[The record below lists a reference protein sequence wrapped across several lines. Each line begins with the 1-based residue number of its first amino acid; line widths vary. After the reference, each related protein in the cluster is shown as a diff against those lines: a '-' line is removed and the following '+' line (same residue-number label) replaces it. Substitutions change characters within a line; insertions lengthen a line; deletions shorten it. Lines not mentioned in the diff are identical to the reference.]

1 MLKRRNLS
9 FNGDKLLFFLPL
21 CLSFFGLLM
30 VFNASSAS
38 ALANFND
45 KFYFFN
51 KQALFLILGII
62 LFLFFCFFDYRK
74 LKKIAFPFFMFN
86 LLLLIIV
93 LIPGFGREVYGGRR
107 WLPIGSFG
115 FQPAETIKLAMV
127 IYLSS
132 LLEKKK
138 SMKSFLAVVGLVL
151 LLVMLEP
158 DLGTAGIITT
168 TAFFLFFLAETPLK
182 DVFAIILM
190 GLATVPVLI
199 FSSPYRRKRLI
210 EFLSASLEKE
220 KTSYHLKQVLIALGS
235 GGFWGRGFGQS
246 RQKFLF
252 LPEAATDSIFAVI
265 AEEFGFL
272 GASFLI
278 FIYIVMVVRGFNV
291 SLSVGDFFGKM
302 LSFGIIFFI
311 GIQAVINFSS
321 MVSLIPLTGVPL
333 PFISYGG
340 SSLLVSL
347 TGLGILYNVSSQSN
361 KKTR

>member
-1 MLKRRNLS
+1 MFRKRKISLS
-9 FNGDKLLFFLPL
+9 GDKLLFFLPL
-21 CLSFFGLLM
+21 CLSLFGLLM
-30 VFNASSAS
+30 VLNASSVS

-51 KQALFLILGII
+51 KQAFFLILGTIS
-62 LFLFFCFFDYRK
+62 FLFFCFFDYKK
-74 LKKIAFPFFMFN
+74 LKKIALPFFLFN
-86 LLLLIIV
+86 VLLLVVV
-93 LIPGFGREVYGGRR
+93 LIPRFGREVYGGRR

-132 LLEKKK
+132 LLERKKNLK
-138 SMKSFLAVVGLVL
+138 TFLTVIGLVL
-151 LLVMLEP
+151 FLVVLEP
-158 DLGTAGIITT
+158 DLGTAGIITI
-168 TAFFLFFLAETPLK
+168 TAVCLFFLAETPVK
-182 DVFAIILM
+182 DILSIILM
-190 GLATVPVLI
+190 GMAAVPVLI
-199 FSSPYRRKRLI
+199 FTSSYRKKRLM
-210 EFLSASLEKE
+210 EFLSASFDKE
-220 KTSYHLKQVLIALGS
+220 KTSYHVKQVLIALGS

-278 FIYIVMVVRGFNV
+278 FLFVFLVVRGINV
-291 SLSVGDFFGKM
+291 SSMTQDFFGRM
-302 LSFGIIFFI
+302 LSFGIVFFI
-311 GIQAVINFSS
+311 GIQAIINFSS

-333 PFISYGG
+333 PFVSYGG

-347 TGLGILYNVSSQSN
+347 TSMGILYNISR
-361 KKTR
+361 K

>member
-1 MLKRRNLS
+1 MVKKRK
-9 FNGDKLLFFLPL
+9 FNFSGGKSLFFLPL
-21 CLSFFGLLM
+21 CLSLFGLLM
-30 VFNASSAS
+30 VFNASSAT

-51 KQALFLILGII
+51 KQALFLIAGTVS
-62 LFLFFCFFDYRK
+62 FLFFCFFDYKK
-74 LKKIAFPFFMFN
+74 LKKAAFPFFLFN
-86 LLLLIIV
+86 LLLLVIV
-93 LIPGFGREVYGGRR
+93 LIPTVGREVYGGRR

-115 FQPAETIKLAMV
+115 FQPAEMVKLAMV

-138 SMKSFLAVVGLVL
+138 NLRTFLTVIGLVL

-168 TAFFLFFLAETPLK
+168 TAVFLFFLAETPIK
-182 DVFAIILM
+182 DIFAVILV
-190 GLATVPVLI
+190 GLAAIPALI
-199 FSSPYRRKRLI
+199 FSSSYRKKRFM

-220 KTSYHLKQVLIALGS
+220 KTSYHLKQILIALGS

-278 FIYIVMVVRGFNV
+278 FLFIFLVVRGFGV
-291 SLSVGDFFGKM
+291 SLNTDDFFGKM
-302 LSFGIIFFI
+302 LSSGIIFFI
-311 GIQAVINFSS
+311 GIQAIINFSS
-321 MVSLIPLTGVPL
+321 IVSLIPLTGVPL
-333 PFISYGG
+333 PFVSYGG

-347 TGLGILYNVSSQSN
+347 TSMGILYNISSQSR
-361 KKTR
+361 KK